1 MEDLGCINNNNSE
14 VGLIRSFSKDFL
26 KISNHS
32 HSLMLSSS
40 KLKPPWLPKNS
51 TIQSGIRITFRRTEW
66 GKFHHPCIKAPIKGK
81 EVQKNRKRKY
91 YGTDDKIIDVSNLYP
106 VPLLQ
111 ILLGNS
117 NWNFKILVW
126 KKARLKASEKV
137 HKADEF
143 VLYMSRECINSKNEE
158 KNWYGMT

>member
-40 KLKPPWLPKNS
+40 KLKPPWLPKNP

-66 GKFHHPCIKAPIKGK
+66 GKFDHPCKKAPIKSK

-111 ILLGNS
+111 IL
-117 NWNFKILVW
+117 FRK
-126 KKARLKASEKV
+126 LKLKFQDTCVEENAPQGIGKG
-137 HKADEF
+137 AQ
-143 VLYMSRECINSKNEE
+143 SR
-158 KNWYGMT
+158 